1 MADRYR
7 MAQAKGKRHF
17 QAVVEEDT
25 RLLASFGLGLLS
37 VNNGLRVVV
46 KKSLRGD
53 RVNPWD
59 VIEVN
64 ARFWRWL
71 RPLLV
76 ELSELRAARV
86 NGVNG
91 HGKNGHDVPG
101 VNVGVNGHGGD
112 SISVPPR

>member
-17 QAVVEEDT
+17 QAAVEEDT

-37 VNNGLRVVV
+37 VSNGLRVVR

-71 RPLLV
+71 RPLLI
-76 ELSELRAARV
+76 ELHDLRAAKV

-91 HGKNGHDVPG
+91 HAKNGQ
-101 VNVGVNGHGGD
+101 GVNGVNGVTGRGGD
-112 SISVPPR
+112 SIVVPPR